1 MKFRVSIMPR
11 NEMPGTGGESSDM
24 GGLSGGTGS
33 GGMTGCFGT
42 GKPAGFGN
50 MSSGFVA
57 SNSKMGNSPVSSGLP
72 GIDSI
77 TGLLGGGQSGLI
89 LSPDEITDVS
99 FSASDFSVN
108 STANTESNV
117 TVRIAGKLFSQI
129 EEGGMGSGSPLSM
142 NSLLTGFMN
151 DKLSGLT
158 SGLNKG
164 MQTLGNVF
172 TSNLSST
179 LTGMV
184 GKFGG
189 SKFGLNN
196 LYSMNFENTIELAN
210 WALAYGEK
218 TDYRDVVVEIVI
230 NEGVSKTYILPDMFA
245 IDYDEN
251 LGVDRGE
258 GYFNLILRQKRFSS
272 RKIVIR

>member
-1 MKFRVSIMPR
+1 MRFRVSIMPR
-11 NEMPGTGGESSDM
+11 NDITGTGGDSNET
-24 GGLSGGTGS
+24 GGNTGTFGALAGS
-33 GGMTGCFGT
+33 GG
-42 GKPAGFGN
+42 N
-50 MSSGFVA
+50 ISSSFVA
-57 SNSKMGNSPVSSGLP
+57 SNSKIGSSFGTFSSAKLSPLTE
-72 GIDSI
+72 ILD
-77 TGLLGGGQSGLI
+77 GGQSGMI

-117 TVRIAGKLFSQI
+117 TVRIAGKLFSHI
-129 EEGGMGSGSPLSM
+129 EESGAGLDSPLSM
-142 NSLLTGFMN
+142 NSLLTGFMG

-164 MQTLGNVF
+164 MQALGNVF

-184 GKFGG
+184 SKLGG
-189 SKFGLNN
+189 NKFGLNN

-210 WALAYGEK
+210 WALSYGEK

-230 NEGVSKTYILPDMFA
+230 NEGLSKTYILPDMFA
-245 IDYDEN
+245 VDYDES
-251 LGVDRGE
+251 LGVGRGE
-258 GYFNLILRQKRFSS
+258 GYFNLILRQKRYSS
-272 RKIVIR
+272 RKIIIR

>member
-1 MKFRVSIMPR
+1 MKFRVSVMPR
-11 NEMPGTGGESSDM
+11 NDVLGTGGASGVTG
-24 GGLSGGTGS
+24 GGLSGGKGAF
-33 GGMTGCFGT
+33 GAPAGCFGSS
-42 GKPAGFGN
+42 
-50 MSSGFVA
+50 SSGFVA
-57 SNSKMGNSPVSSGLP
+57 SKPSGNGGLSASSLSGL
-72 GIDSI
+72 GSLG
-77 TGLLGGGQSGLI
+77 GLLGGEQSGLI

-108 STANTESNV
+108 STVNTESNV

-129 EEGGMGSGSPLSM
+129 EEGSTNFDSPLSM

-164 MQTLGNVF
+164 MQTLGGVF

-184 GKFGG
+184 SKFGG
-189 SKFGLNN
+189 SKFGMKN

-218 TDYRDVVVEIVI
+218 TDYRDVVVEIMI
-230 NEGVSKTYILPDMFA
+230 NEGVTKTYILPDMFA

-251 LGVDRGE
+251 LGVGRGE
-258 GYFNLILRQKRFSS
+258 GYFNLILRQKRYSS

>member
-11 NEMPGTGGESSDM
+11 SDMPGTGAG
-24 GGLSGGTGS
+24 GS
-33 GGMTGCFGT
+33 GIGGALSEGKGTFGAPTGCFGNT
-42 GKPAGFGN
+42 SSGLVASSSSGNSGFG
-50 MSSGFVA
+50 
-57 SNSKMGNSPVSSGLP
+57 SSGLP
-72 GIDSI
+72 GLGSL

-89 LSPDEITDVS
+89 LTPDEITDVS
-99 FSASDFSVN
+99 FSASDFSVS

-129 EEGGMGSGSPLSM
+129 EEGSTSFDSPLSM
-142 NSLLTGFMN
+142 NSLLTGFMD

-158 SGLNKG
+158 DGLNKG
-164 MQTLGNVF
+164 MQILGNTF
-172 TSNLSST
+172 TSGLSST
-179 LTGMV
+179 LTGMI

-189 SKFGLNN
+189 NKFGLNN

-218 TDYRDVVVEIVI
+218 TDYRDVVVEIMI
-230 NEGVSKTYILPDMFA
+230 NEGVSKTYVLPDMFA

-251 LGVDRGE
+251 LGVGRGE
-258 GYFNLILRQKRFSS
+258 GFFNLVLRQKRYSS
-272 RKIVIR
+272 RKIEIR

>member
-11 NEMPGTGGESSDM
+11 SEMPE
-24 GGLSGGTGS
+24 TGS
-33 GGMTGCFGT
+33 GGVGGALSEGKGAFGAPTGCFGNASSSLAAN
-42 GKPAGFGN
+42 K
-50 MSSGFVA
+50 SSG
-57 SNSKMGNSPVSSGLP
+57 GNSLGGSLP
-72 GIDSI
+72 GLGSL
-77 TGLLGGGQSGLI
+77 TGLLGEGQSGLI
-89 LSPDEITDVS
+89 LTPDEITDVS
-99 FSASDFSVN
+99 FSASDFSVS

-129 EEGGMGSGSPLSM
+129 EEGSTNFDSPLSM

-158 SGLNKG
+158 DGLNKG
-164 MQTLGNVF
+164 MLILGNTF
-172 TSNLSST
+172 TSGLSST

-189 SKFGLNN
+189 NKFGLNN

-218 TDYRDVVVEIVI
+218 TDYRDVVVEIMI
-230 NEGVSKTYILPDMFA
+230 NEGVSKTYVLPDMFA

-251 LGVDRGE
+251 LGVGRGE
-258 GYFNLILRQKRFSS
+258 GFFNLVLRQKRYSS
-272 RKIVIR
+272 RKIEIR